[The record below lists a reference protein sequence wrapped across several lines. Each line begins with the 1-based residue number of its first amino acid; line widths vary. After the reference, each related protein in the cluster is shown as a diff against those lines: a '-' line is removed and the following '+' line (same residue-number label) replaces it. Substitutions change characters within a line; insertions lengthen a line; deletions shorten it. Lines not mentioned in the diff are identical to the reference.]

1 MIIDRL
7 KQDIENVISGKDN
20 DSALSKILDGISR
33 VYGPAMELRSKL
45 YQNGWL
51 KTHRLPCPV
60 ISIGNITL
68 GGTGK
73 TPMTI
78 YLANLLQSMG
88 YNPAIICR
96 GYGGKCE
103 HAGGVVTDGV
113 SVFLGP
119 EDAGDEPYL
128 MASGLSGIP
137 VVVGK
142 DRCASGMKVWRS
154 FCPDVIICDDAFQH
168 LRLYRDLNLVLL
180 DDDNPVGNGKIF
192 PRGPL
197 RESLHQLERA
207 DAFVTTRTETDK
219 FEQNVFRKKIKITDK
234 PVFRCCHV
242 ADAVSF
248 LGTGGLWEKCDPDEI
263 RDKACTAFS
272 GIARNE
278 DFLRTLTGFGCRVK
292 NFIFFPDHHDFSE
305 KDLETVLRTAQK
317 GRVEFIVTTEKDRV
331 RLPKKMS
338 LPIKI
343 YSLGIRIS
351 FMGEDKIR
359 FQNFIRQNVELR

>member
-1 MIIDRL
+1 MSIDRL
-7 KQDIENVISGKDN
+7 TQDVENVMSGKDN
-20 DSALSKILDGISR
+20 DSVLSKIMAGISKA
-33 VYGPAMELRSKL
+33 YGPVMDLRSKL

-78 YLANLLQSMG
+78 YLAGLLQLMG
-88 YNPAIICR
+88 FSPAIVCR
-96 GYGGKCE
+96 GYRGKYE

-119 EDAGDEPYL
+119 EEAGDEPYL
-128 MASGLSGIP
+128 MASGLSGVP

-142 DRCASGMKVWRS
+142 DRVASGRKAWRS
-154 FCPDVIICDDAFQH
+154 FCPNVIICDDAFQH
-168 LRLYRDLNLVLL
+168 LRLFRDLNLVLL
-180 DDDNPVGNGKIF
+180 DAADPVGNGQVF
-192 PRGPL
+192 PRGIL
-197 RESLHQLERA
+197 REPLHHLNRA
-207 DAFVTTRTETDK
+207 DALIATRAETDK
-219 FEQNVFRKKIKITDK
+219 FDKKVFGKKIKISDK

-242 ADAVSF
+242 PDAVSV
-248 LGTGGLWEKCDPDEI
+248 LGPDGLWEKCDPDEI
-263 RDKACTAFS
+263 RGKACTAFS

-278 DFLRTLTGFGCRVK
+278 DFLRTLNGFGCRVK
-292 NFIFFPDHHDFSE
+292 NVFSFPDHHDFSE

-317 GRVEFIVTTEKDRV
+317 GRAGFIVTTEKDRV
-331 RLPKKMS
+331 RLPAKMS

-351 FMGEDKIR
+351 FVGEDKIR
-359 FQNFIRQNVELR
+359 FENFIRQHVELC